1 MSMEPTRHALS
12 VEQFHLLFLVQLSR
26 RLDQRAIVVKGGCNL
41 RFFLRSIRYSEDMDL
56 DVGALDT
63 QLLRDKVREILASR
77 PFRQILQARGIEIE
91 HVTEHKQTETTQ
103 RWKLGLRVEGTPV
116 PLPTK
121 VEFSRRGLDDGVA
134 FGSVDPSVARAY
146 QLPPL
151 MLSHYD
157 AATALRQKV
166 GALAG
171 RLQTQARDVFDL
183 HHLLAIGTGA
193 DGLGGLEERILARAG
208 ANALSVDFGMFT
220 SQVLAYLPPED
231 QARFGSSSVW
241 DSMVLE
247 VVDALGRKPS

>member
-1 MSMEPTRHALS
+1 MHGWTASQS
-12 VEQFHLLFLVQLSR
+12 IEQFHLHFLVQLTR
-26 RLDQRAIVVKGGCNL
+26 RVDKRLVVVKGGCNL

-56 DVGALDT
+56 DVAGLDV
-63 QLLRDKVREILASR
+63 QSLRDRVRGILASR
-77 PFRQILQARGIEIE
+77 PFRQILESRRVEIE
-91 HVTEHKQTETTQ
+91 HVTEHKQTDTTQ
-103 RWKLGLRVEGTPV
+103 RWKLGLRVDGIPV

-171 RLQTQARDVFDL
+171 RPQTQARDVFDL
-183 HHLLAIGTGA
+183 HHLLAIGTDA
-193 DGLGGLEERILARAG
+193 DVLGGLEERVLARAG
-208 ANALSVDFGMFT
+208 ASALSVDFGMFK

-231 QARFGSSSVW
+231 QERFDSSSVW

-247 VVDALGRKPS
+247 VVEALARKPS